1 MNFRRLLKLS
11 PAALAV
17 LILAGCAARVQ
28 QDREQRPFFQAE
40 LETDRHGKKTWLD
53 QIIEVDPGK
62 LKVETAS
69 DYFERP
75 PSTVAVLPFCDE
87 GDANFTVDKV
97 PVTFRNEEQ
106 KKEWAWTDSQRLR
119 RSIVGYMAQ
128 REFTIINPIAV
139 DAVLRE
145 RGIDNMKKLR
155 AADPIMLG
163 RLLGADALVYGQVD
177 SYEGYYFLLMSSYRV
192 GVTMWMV
199 STRNGEELMRATG
212 TRYSVDLQPA
222 LSPQDVAINSVMTL
236 LEFRDVTLA
245 RAEEEVS
252 RELVLR
258 IPVSEKLR
266 SELATRALDRAAEAE
281 SDEAQAVPQ
290 PSAKPAIPVIDP
302 ASADASAPQ
311 LRKVHLASRFDV
323 AN

>member
-1 MNFRRLLKLS
+1 MSFPRLSKLS
-11 PAALAV
+11 AV
-17 LILAGCAARVQ
+17 VFVAVALAGCASQAEQ
-28 QDREQRPFFQAE
+28 NREERPFFQAE

-62 LKVETAS
+62 LKVETSS
-69 DYFERP
+69 DYGERP

-87 GDANFTVDKV
+87 GDANFTVDKI
-97 PVTFRNEEQ
+97 PITFRNEEQ
-106 KKEWAWTDSQRLR
+106 KTQWAWTDAQRLR
-119 RSIVGYMAQ
+119 RSIVGYLAQ
-128 REFTIINPIAV
+128 REFTIVNPIAV

-163 RLLGADALVYGQVD
+163 RLLGADALIYGQVD
-177 SYEGYYFLLMSSYRV
+177 SYQGFYFMLVSSYQV

-212 TRYSVDLQPA
+212 SRYSVDLEPA
-222 LSPQDVAINSVMTL
+222 FSPQDIAIHSVTTL

-266 SELATRALDRAAEAE
+266 SELAARALEHAE
-281 SDEAQAVPQ
+281 SAESEEAHEVQ
-290 PSAKPAIPVIDP
+290 PPSVRPMIPVTDQLP
-302 ASADASAPQ
+302 VDGGAPQ
-311 LRKVHLASRFDV
+311 IRKMLRP
-323 AN
+323 